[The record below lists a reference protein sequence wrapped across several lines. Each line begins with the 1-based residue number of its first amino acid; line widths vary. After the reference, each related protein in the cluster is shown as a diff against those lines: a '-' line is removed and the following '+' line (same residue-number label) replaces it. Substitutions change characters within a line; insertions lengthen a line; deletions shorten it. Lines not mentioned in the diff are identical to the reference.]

1 MLYFW
6 PGNSKEISSGLVD
19 ISVIYEFIYE
29 PNQALEFLQKAIKVY
44 RNAPGQHNTIAG
56 TEAQIEVLHYI
67 IGEYMKSYTDTLG
80 IYINVAR
87 TYDVMGS
94 ISQAQLES
102 SYAGGSNVDTSIVFR
117 SVVPIFVAI
126 GEILY
131 LHQPW
136 PTIKTWVSLGTI
148 FAGSVLYVIT
158 DS

>member
-1 MLYFW
+1 MPNNVENPQDGDARKSSDASSPPPTSLPSTWY
-6 PGNSKEISSGLVD
+6 SGLLQQA
-19 ISVIYEFIYE
+19 SVY
-29 PNQALEFLQKAIKVY
+29 
-44 RNAPGQHNTIAG
+44 G
-56 TEAQIEVLHYI
+56 
-67 IGEYMKSYTDTLG
+67 
-80 IYINVAR
+80 
-87 TYDVMGS
+87 
-94 ISQAQLES
+94 LES